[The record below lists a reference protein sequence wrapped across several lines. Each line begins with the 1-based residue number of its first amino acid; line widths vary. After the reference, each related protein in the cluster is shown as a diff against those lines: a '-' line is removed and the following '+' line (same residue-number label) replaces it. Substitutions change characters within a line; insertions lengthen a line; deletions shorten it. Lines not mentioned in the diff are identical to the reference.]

1 MTHVSPVYVSL
12 GCSDSFIGVCL
23 SADWTGALVPFLP
36 HISFPP
42 CRTKVLIFSALA
54 CMLECNWCTRILVWT
69 LHSLNP
75 ALDFECGC
83 VCPQTGQVHSYS
95 VFLPLF
101 WFLFRLA
108 PLLMW
113 LSCWPLFSGF
123 FCSPS
128 SSWCGCEPGTVSLGL
143 SSASACSCRL
153 FLSGVLW
160 PLCFLVVSPR
170 CAAGFLL
177 FVFFSVWFVSPVAA
191 VFCSLFGCF
200 ARFCSWCLGL
210 LRSDPLSHV
219 APSCPSPLG

>member
-1 MTHVSPVYVSL
+1 M
-12 GCSDSFIGVCL
+12 
-23 SADWTGALVPFLP
+23 PFLP

-128 SSWCGCEPGTVSLGL
+128 SSWCGVSRGLCLLAFHLRLPALAVSFCRVSFGLCASLWSLLGVLRGFYCL
-143 SSASACSCRL
+143 SSLVFGL
-153 FLSGVLW
+153 FLLLPLFFVPCSVVLLVFVLGVW
-160 PLCFLVVSPR
+160 GCCGVTR
-170 CAAGFLL
+170 
-177 FVFFSVWFVSPVAA
+177 
-191 VFCSLFGCF
+191 SLM
-200 ARFCSWCLGL
+200 L
-210 LRSDPLSHV
+210 P
-219 APSCPSPLG
+219 PSCPSPLG